1 MMQITE
7 IKKIGRGDRYS
18 IFIDSV
24 FDGTLEA
31 EILVKHKLKTG
42 DEIDEEQW
50 RQIKLENGKLSAF
63 SKAVGYIEKSLKTQK
78 QLQTYLKEKGFL
90 QESIDD
96 AVQKLKEYGYI
107 DDKVYA
113 ENYIKTYKDKKG
125 KIKLKFDLLSKGVAA
140 DVIEEA
146 LQEFVDEDEQ
156 YAACEKL
163 LKKYVKNKPQDVKLK
178 SKAYAHLF
186 SKGFSGDII
195 SRAIGKVFSEV
206 EDEDWN

>member
-1 MMQITE
+1 MQITE

-18 IFIDSV
+18 IFIDGV

-42 DEIDEEQW
+42 DEIGEEQW

-63 SKAVGYIEKSLKTQK
+63 SRAVGYIEKSLKTQK

>member
-1 MMQITE
+1 MQITE

-18 IFIDSV
+18 IFVDSV

-63 SKAVGYIEKSLKTQK
+63 SRAVGYIEKSLKTQK

>member
-1 MMQITE
+1 MQITE

-63 SKAVGYIEKSLKTQK
+63 SRAVGYIEKSLKTQK

>member
-1 MMQITE
+1 M
-7 IKKIGRGDRYS
+7 
-18 IFIDSV
+18 
-24 FDGTLEA
+24 
-31 EILVKHKLKTG
+31 
-42 DEIDEEQW
+42 
-50 RQIKLENGKLSAF
+50 
-63 SKAVGYIEKSLKTQK
+63 
-78 QLQTYLKEKGFL
+78 
-90 QESIDD
+90 
-96 AVQKLKEYGYI
+96 
-107 DDKVYA
+107 
-113 ENYIKTYKDKKG
+113 
-125 KIKLKFDLLSKGVAA
+125 AA

>member
-1 MMQITE
+1 MQITE

-63 SKAVGYIEKSLKTQK
+63 SRAVGYIEKSLKTQK

-156 YAACEKL
+156 YAVCEKL

>member
-1 MMQITE
+1 MQITE

-18 IFIDSV
+18 IFIDGV

-63 SKAVGYIEKSLKTQK
+63 SRAVGYIEKSLKTQK

>member
-1 MMQITE
+1 MQITE

-18 IFIDSV
+18 IFIDDV

-42 DEIDEEQW
+42 DEIGEEQW

-63 SKAVGYIEKSLKTQK
+63 SRAVGYIEKSLKTQK

-96 AVQKLKEYGYI
+96 AVQKLREYGYI

-146 LQEFVDEDEQ
+146 LQEFVDGDEQ

-163 LKKYVKNKPQDVKLK
+163 LKKYVKNKPQDIKLK

-195 SRAIGKVFSEV
+195 SRAIGKIFSEV
-206 EDEDWN
+206 EDDDWN

>member
-1 MMQITE
+1 MQITE

-18 IFIDSV
+18 IFIDGV
-24 FDGTLEA
+24 FDGMLEA

-63 SKAVGYIEKSLKTQK
+63 SRAVGYIEKSLKTQK

>member
-1 MMQITE
+1 MQITE

-18 IFIDSV
+18 IFIDDV

-63 SKAVGYIEKSLKTQK
+63 SRAVGYIEKSLKTQK

-156 YAACEKL
+156 YAACETL
-163 LKKYVKNKPQDVKLK
+163 LKKYVKNKPQDIKLK

>member
-1 MMQITE
+1 MQITE

-18 IFIDSV
+18 IFIDDV

-42 DEIDEEQW
+42 DEIGEEQW

-63 SKAVGYIEKSLKTQK
+63 SRAVGYIEKSLKTQK

-96 AVQKLKEYGYI
+96 AVQKLREYGYI

-163 LKKYVKNKPQDVKLK
+163 LKKYVKNKPQDIKLK

-195 SRAIGKVFSEV
+195 SRAIGKIFSEV
-206 EDEDWN
+206 EDDDWN

>member
-1 MMQITE
+1 MQITE
-7 IKKIGRGDRYS
+7 IKKIGRGNRYS
-18 IFIDSV
+18 IFIDGV

-63 SKAVGYIEKSLKTQK
+63 SRAVGYIEKSLKTQK

-163 LKKYVKNKPQDVKLK
+163 LKKYVKNKSQDIKLK

>member
-1 MMQITE
+1 MQITE

-18 IFIDSV
+18 IFIDDV

-42 DEIDEEQW
+42 NEIDEEQW

-63 SKAVGYIEKSLKTQK
+63 SRAVGYIEKSLKTQK

-163 LKKYVKNKPQDVKLK
+163 LKKYVKNKPQDIKLK

-195 SRAIGKVFSEV
+195 SRAIGKIFSEV

>member
-1 MMQITE
+1 MQITE

-63 SKAVGYIEKSLKTQK
+63 SRAVGYIEKSLKTQK

-113 ENYIKTYKDKKG
+113 ENYTKTYKDKKG

>member
-1 MMQITE
+1 MQITE

-18 IFIDSV
+18 IFIDGV

-42 DEIDEEQW
+42 DEIGEEQW

-63 SKAVGYIEKSLKTQK
+63 SRAVGYIEKSLKTQK

-113 ENYIKTYKDKKG
+113 ENYIKT
-125 KIKLKFDLLSKGVAA
+125 
-140 DVIEEA
+140 
-146 LQEFVDEDEQ
+146 
-156 YAACEKL
+156 
-163 LKKYVKNKPQDVKLK
+163 
-178 SKAYAHLF
+178 
-186 SKGFSGDII
+186 
-195 SRAIGKVFSEV
+195 
-206 EDEDWN
+206 

>member
-1 MMQITE
+1 MQITE
-7 IKKIGRGDRYS
+7 IKKIGKGDRYS

-63 SKAVGYIEKSLKTQK
+63 SRAVGYIEKSLKTQK

>member
-1 MMQITE
+1 MQITE
-7 IKKIGRGDRYS
+7 IKKIGKGDRYS

-42 DEIDEEQW
+42 DEIGEEQW

-63 SKAVGYIEKSLKTQK
+63 SRAVGYIEKSLKTQK

>member
-1 MMQITE
+1 MQITE

-42 DEIDEEQW
+42 DEIGEEQW

-63 SKAVGYIEKSLKTQK
+63 SRAVGYIEKSLKTQK

>member
-1 MMQITE
+1 MQITE

-42 DEIDEEQW
+42 DEIGEEQW

-63 SKAVGYIEKSLKTQK
+63 SRAVGYIEKSLKTQK

-163 LKKYVKNKPQDVKLK
+163 LKKYVKNKK
-178 SKAYAHLF
+178 
-186 SKGFSGDII
+186 
-195 SRAIGKVFSEV
+195 
-206 EDEDWN
+206 

>member
-1 MMQITE
+1 MQITE

-18 IFIDSV
+18 IFIDDV

-42 DEIDEEQW
+42 NEIDEEQW

-63 SKAVGYIEKSLKTQK
+63 SRAVGYIEKSLKTQK

>member
-1 MMQITE
+1 MQITE

-42 DEIDEEQW
+42 DEIGEEQW

-63 SKAVGYIEKSLKTQK
+63 SRAVGYIEKSLKTQK

-156 YAACEKL
+156 FAACEKL

>member
-1 MMQITE
+1 MQITE

-63 SKAVGYIEKSLKTQK
+63 SRAVGYIEKSLKTQK

-96 AVQKLKEYGYI
+96 AVQKLREYGYI

-163 LKKYVKNKPQDVKLK
+163 LKKYVKNKPQDIKLK

-195 SRAIGKVFSEV
+195 SRAIGKIFSEV
-206 EDEDWN
+206 EDDDWN

>member
-1 MMQITE
+1 MQITE

-18 IFIDSV
+18 IFIDGV

-42 DEIDEEQW
+42 DEIDEEKW

-63 SKAVGYIEKSLKTQK
+63 SRAVGYIEKSLKTQK
-78 QLQTYLKEKGFL
+78 QLQTHLKEKGFL

>member
-1 MMQITE
+1 MQITE

>member
-1 MMQITE
+1 MQITE

-18 IFIDSV
+18 IFIDDV

-42 DEIDEEQW
+42 DEIGEEQW

-63 SKAVGYIEKSLKTQK
+63 SRAVGYIEKSLKTQK

-96 AVQKLKEYGYI
+96 AVRKLKEYGYI

>member
-1 MMQITE
+1 MQITE

-63 SKAVGYIEKSLKTQK
+63 SRAVGYIEKSLKTQK
-78 QLQTYLKEKGFL
+78 QLQNYLKEKGFL

-96 AVQKLKEYGYI
+96 AVQKLKEYSYI

-146 LQEFVDEDEQ
+146 LQEFMDEDEQ